1 MRNEN
6 TAGLKPPRATGGQAR
21 HMRAGPPQAG
31 KPTTAGGQRVGHRAA
46 GSKTD
51 LPYGDLFLV
60 MLLIV
65 FVCTSCTARWRMV
78 PIESE
83 KLVTLFTSR
92 YGIEIEGY
100 GAFHHSAVCRLTCWA
115 YPIFVFDNTTTGD
128 RDSIPIFVMD
138 SICFEGDCLD
148 PEFCRRSLNP
158 IEDHITRNE
167 DGTISITGLTD
178 EDAYI
183 FGRKHELIW
192 PSHLFRGDD
201 VRVPLSCQGQ
211 DVWMVVYAR
220 LVDRKTGA
228 TVSLEARR
236 VQCKIKRRKV
246 YFTSG

>member
-1 MRNEN
+1 M
-6 TAGLKPPRATGGQAR
+6 
-21 HMRAGPPQAG
+21 
-31 KPTTAGGQRVGHRAA
+31 GHRAA

-51 LPYGDLFLV
+51 PPYGDLFLV

-65 FVCTSCTARWRMV
+65 FVCTGCTAGWDMV
-78 PIESE
+78 PIEGERS
-83 KLVTLFTSR
+83 VTMYDSR
-92 YGIEIEGY
+92 YVLYIEGL
-100 GAFHHSAVCRLTCWA
+100 GAYHHSMIKRFLFSSYSNFAPEDTA
-115 YPIFVFDNTTTGD
+115 ATG
-128 RDSIPIFVMD
+128 RDTIPIFVID

-167 DGTISITGLTD
+167 NGTISITGLTD

-236 VQCKIKRRKV
+236 VQCKITRRK
-246 YFTSG
+246 YWR